1 MSHNTEITI
10 TSGTDV
16 LSFDTGNRKLAEALN
31 MSVGSAKDYHGGDAV
46 AFLNGSIE
54 WFRNVTDH
62 YRAIVMQLTQSQ
74 REWYSD
80 GLNKILSTHDDRP
93 ISERYQELNDG
104 SMLSITI
111 FYSD

>member
-1 MSHNTEITI
+1 MSRNTEITI

-16 LSFDTGNRKLAEALN
+16 LSFDTGNRKLAEALQ
-31 MSVGSAKDYHGGDAV
+31 MAVGSTKTYNSGDAV
-46 AFLNGSIE
+46 AFLNGSVE

-62 YRAIVMQLTQSQ
+62 YRSIVMQLTQFQ

-80 GLNKILSTHDDRP
+80 GLNRILSTHDDRP
-93 ISERYQELNDG
+93 IAERYKELNDG